1 MVGSGDG
8 HGELGPGGLGELD
21 LGVDMGELDPAP
33 WGSST
38 PAAWGSPRS
47 AAATVLAVGEW
58 LWSSVPS
65 GGPFVET
72 QKDRAK
78 THIWVLPQLRRKMGH
93 GFASSVGVC
102 FVSQK
107 HCVQPIFGFGSRYA
121 SAVGDSLRGF
131 EQMIQQ
137 ADKDTQ
143 PDATTQ

>member
-1 MVGSGDG
+1 M
-8 HGELGPGGLGELD
+8 
-21 LGVDMGELDPAP
+21 
-33 WGSST
+33 
-38 PAAWGSPRS
+38 
-47 AAATVLAVGEW
+47 LAVGEW
-58 LWSSVPS
+58 LWSSAPS

-121 SAVGDSLRGF
+121 SAVGDSLSSVFPRYMNATSLFVVTLSLLG
-131 EQMIQQ
+131 ELGQESS
-137 ADKDTQ
+137 AD
-143 PDATTQ
+143 AIL